1 MSVPGTYYLNGP
13 TLETATSV
21 FTDADLTT
29 CAPDGFYSDGVIRYV
44 NNANALS
51 GVSFF
56 YSSGNI
62 DGGVFKL
69 YGIK

>member
-1 MSVPGTYYLNGP
+1 MTFSLI
-13 TLETATSV
+13 
-21 FTDADLTT
+21 
-29 CAPDGFYSDGVIRYV
+29 GFGVVRYV

>member
-1 MSVPGTYYLNGP
+1 MDPLQTSYNKIIFTKSQHTGANDNSGNFNFFSNG
-13 TLETATSV
+13 V
-21 FTDADLTT
+21 
-29 CAPDGFYSDGVIRYV
+29 VRYKH
-44 NNANALS
+44 NTNALS

-56 YSSGNI
+56 FSSGNI